1 MPEMQAE
8 IDRVTNLPL
17 TIQNLGTFTFFLL
30 PTRSHFLVAESK
42 KDGLEVN
49 MDGMRYPRI
58 DEWFTK
64 EDQEEVL
71 QTPPLFNLNKM

>member
-1 MPEMQAE
+1 MIPAFFHSH
-8 IDRVTNLPL
+8 RV
-17 TIQNLGTFTFFLL
+17 
-30 PTRSHFLVAESK
+30 VAESK